1 MGQGVLTVSFQH
13 RDGALHCEDVPAE
26 AIAVT
31 AGTPTF
37 VYSAGT
43 VRAQYRRLAAALSG
57 CLARV
62 HYSLK
67 ANANR
72 AILTLLRELGSGVD
86 VVSGGELA
94 RARRAGYAG
103 HDIVCGGVGK
113 TAREL
118 REALEAGVKL
128 INVESIDELRLL
140 DTIAGEVGTVA
151 PVGLRVN
158 PEVSVTNP
166 HHYIATG
173 ERGHK
178 FGIAFGDATAVA
190 GEALRL
196 EHIRLCGL
204 DMHVGSQLATL
215 DPYRAGIARL
225 TALAREFQA
234 LGAQLRYV
242 DVGGGLPVAYAHGDV
257 EPQVEAFGELVG
269 EMTASLGVEAIVEPG
284 RYLVAAAGALLTRV
298 LYRKETGDR
307 KYVIVD
313 AGMNDLLRPSHYN
326 AYHQIEAVRPVGRTV
341 TADVVGPVCE
351 TGDFL
356 ALDRDV
362 DDVEPG
368 ALVVVRG
375 AGAYGYVMSS
385 NYNAR
390 PRAAEVIVDAHRF
403 AVVTARETYDDLGR
417 LELADPEWRD
427 A

>member
-1 MGQGVLTVSFQH
+1 MGQGVLTVTFQH

-26 AIAVT
+26 VIAVA

-37 VYSAGT
+37 VYSAGMI
-43 VRAQYRRLAAALSG
+43 RSQYRRLANALSG
-57 CLARV
+57 CPARI

-94 RARRAGYAG
+94 RAVRAGYG
-103 HDIVCGGVGK
+103 GPDIVCGGVGK

-118 REALEAGVKL
+118 REAMAAGVKL
-128 INVESIDELRLL
+128 INVESLAELQLL
-140 DTIAGEVGTVA
+140 DAIAGEAGVVA

-158 PEVSVTNP
+158 PEVSVANP

-178 FGIAFGDATAVA
+178 FGIAHGDAVAVA
-190 GEALRL
+190 AAALKLRHVQL
-196 EHIRLCGL
+196 VGL

-215 DPYRAGIARL
+215 DPYRAGIERL
-225 TALAREFQA
+225 TKLAREFQA
-234 LGAQLRYV
+234 MGAGLRYV

-257 EPQVEAFGELVG
+257 EPEVEAFGELVG
-269 EMTASLGVEAIVEPG
+269 AMTRTLGVEAIVEPG
-284 RYLVAAAGALLTRV
+284 RYLVAAAGVLLTQV
-298 LYRKETGDR
+298 LYRKETGGR
-307 KYVIVD
+307 QYVIVD

-326 AYHQIEAVRPVGRTV
+326 AFHQIDAVRPRGRQV
-341 TADVVGPVCE
+341 VADVVGPVCE

-356 ALDRDV
+356 ALDREV

-368 ALVVVRG
+368 ALVAIRG

-390 PRAAEVIVDAHRF
+390 PRAAEVVVDAHRF

-417 LELADPEWRD
+417 LELADPDWRD